1 MLAGIIHIIGALA
14 LALVPAAAVLLAGI
28 WATDR
33 AGTFWRHVHLLIAG
47 AAGVWLL
54 AAALLIGVT

>member
-14 LALVPAAAVLLAGI
+14 LALVPAIAFLLAGI
-28 WATDR
+28 RVADR
-33 AGTFWRHVHLLIAG
+33 AGTFWRHVHLLIVA

-54 AAALLIGVT
+54 VAALLIGGT